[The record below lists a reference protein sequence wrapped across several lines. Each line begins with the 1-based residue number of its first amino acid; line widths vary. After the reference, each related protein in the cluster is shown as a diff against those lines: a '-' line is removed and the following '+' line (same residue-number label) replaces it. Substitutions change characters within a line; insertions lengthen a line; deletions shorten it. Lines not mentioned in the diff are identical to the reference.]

1 MTAIVQDCEQVARN
15 EGLAAG
21 LSAALAGTEVSATAP
36 GRYAAVPAR
45 DVPAGAATYPH
56 SLADREDIAFVE
68 CPGERPAGTL
78 GLVELGRM
86 IAAVRLGVVRRLLDE
101 AVEHLSGRVVGD
113 EPLVRKQLIVG
124 AVADIIA
131 EVELLRAYANS
142 QQDPDALGDVHTK
155 IDDLGWEVL
164 KLFGA
169 AGYIADHP
177 GRALYVSALVA
188 NTWVD
193 RTGVTE

>member
-1 MTAIVQDCEQVARN
+1 MTIVECEQIARD

-21 LSAALAGTEVSATAP
+21 LSAALAGTEVGSAAP

-45 DVPAGAATYPH
+45 DVPAGAAV
-56 SLADREDIAFVE
+56 VE
-68 CPGERPAGTL
+68 
-78 GLVELGRM
+78 VGRL

-124 AVADIIA
+124 AIADIIA

-142 QQDPDALGDVHTK
+142 QQDPDALADLHTK
-155 IDDLGWEVL
+155 LDDLGWQVL
-164 KLFGA
+164 QLFGA